1 VFAVAMRAFSF
12 FALLAVSGTGLAA
25 PNLEDIVGNDD
36 SFAHEAAR
44 AAEANHADSKQS
56 AQVALR
62 RAHDKQ
68 TSAAVA
74 STVESLKELVGGTKH
89 AGAHVSKHDQK
100 FEHPKVQ
107 SSKHVHEHAARPAV
121 SNFRALAKA
130 FPRALRL
137 AKEQAAA
144 GVAHVGKAAAGAF
157 DLNAAWASA
166 SKIPAAHAGE
176 TAVAASVANLD
187 SAMGGPRKR
196 PAAQWAKS
204 AKYPAR
210 PKNAQPTGPRMPTAE
225 EEAEHVK
232 VLKGKFQ
239 AKSGNTVPAKPCHWG
254 DLFC

>member
-1 VFAVAMRAFSF
+1 M
-12 FALLAVSGTGLAA
+12 FALLAVSGTGLVA

-44 AAEANHADSKQS
+44 AAEANRADSKQS

-68 TSAAVA
+68 TSAAVV
-74 STVESLKELVGGTKH
+74 STVESLKELVGGTPH

-107 SSKHVHEHAARPAV
+107 PSKHDHEHAVRPASSTRPAAA

-144 GVAHVGKAAAGAF
+144 GMADAGKAAAGAF

-166 SKIPAAHAGE
+166 SKIPATHAGK
-176 TAVAASVANLD
+176 TAVAASVADLD
-187 SAMGGPRKR
+187 SAMGGSKKR